1 MRERNWQ
8 TVRLGDVADVQS
20 GGTPQ
25 VTVSQYWGGNIPW
38 YSSGELNTTFTNESN
53 KYITKSGLEN
63 SNAKL
68 FPKGSLL
75 IGMYDTAALKM
86 SILDRNAAF
95 NQAICGIKPSKHI
108 DLLFVLQ
115 AITLNRDYILCQRRG
130 VRQKNLNLTKIKDI
144 QIPLPPLPEQQ
155 RIVAILNVAFEGIAK
170 AKANAEQNLKNARE
184 LFESHLQA
192 VFSQRGEGWIS
203 KKLSDICDKIT
214 DGTHQT
220 PTYFEKGHI
229 FLSSRNVTSGKINWD
244 HVKFIDDTQH
254 QAMQKRISP
263 KIGDIL
269 LAKNGTTGIAAIV
282 DRNVNFDFY
291 VSLALLRSKDIIN
304 PKLLLY
310 FVNSPA
316 AKLQFNKRLKG
327 VGVQNLH
334 LKEIREVI
342 IFFPRSED
350 AQLKLIENFDALQ
363 AETQRLESIYQRKI
377 AALDELKNSLLHKAF
392 SGEL

>member
-1 MRERNWQ
+1 MKKGWEIK
-8 TVRLGDVADVQS
+8 TLGEVCEIIMGQS
-20 GGTPQ
+20 PNGE
-25 VTVSQYWGGNIPW
+25 SYNIT
-38 YSSGELNTTFTNESN
+38 GEGVPLINGPVEFSVNSFGKTIRSKFTTQP
-53 KYITKSGLEN
+53 TKLC
-63 SNAKL
+63 K
-68 FPKGSLL
+68 KG
-75 IGMYDTAALKM
+75 
-86 SILDRNAAF
+86 
-95 NQAICGIKPSKHI
+95 
-108 DLLFVLQ
+108 DL
-115 AITLNRDYILCQRRG
+115 ILCIRGSTTGRMNISGFDACIGRG
-130 VRQKNLNLTKIKDI
+130 VAAIRAKQYQPWVNHFVNSMRDTFYAAGTGATFPNLSSAMLASFPIAM
-144 QIPLPPLPEQQ
+144 PPLPEQQ
-155 RIVAILNVAFEGIAK
+155 RIVAILDEAFEGIAK

-184 LFESHLQA
+184 LFERHLQA

-334 LKEIREVI
+334 LKEIREVK

-377 AALDELKNSLLHKAF
+377 AALDELKKSLLHKAF

>member
-25 VTVSQYWGGNIPW
+25 VTESQYWGGDIPW

-86 SILDRNAAF
+86 SILDRDAAF

-144 QIPLPPLPEQQ
+144 QVPLPPLPEQQ
-155 RIVAILNVAFEGIAK
+155 RIVAILDEAFEGIAK

-184 LFESHLQA
+184 VFESHLQA
-192 VFSQRGEGWIS
+192 VFSQRGEGWIGKTLRQIAVDFGRGKS
-203 KKLSDICDKIT
+203 KHRPRNDPRLYGGPYPFIQTGDVRNSEHMITEFTQTYSEVGLSQSKLWPKGTLCIT
-214 DGTHQT
+214 IAANIA
-220 PTYFEKGHI
+220 E
-229 FLSSRNVTSGKINWD
+229 
-244 HVKFIDDTQH
+244 
-254 QAMQKRISP
+254 
-263 KIGDIL
+263 
-269 LAKNGTTGIAAIV
+269 TGI
-282 DRNVNFDFY
+282 
-291 VSLALLRSKDIIN
+291 L
-304 PKLLLY
+304 
-310 FVNSPA
+310 
-316 AKLQFNKRLKG
+316 
-327 VGVQNLH
+327 
-334 LKEIREVI
+334 
-342 IFFPRSED
+342 
-350 AQLKLIENFDALQ
+350 NFDACFPDSVIGIIVDENQSNNVFLEYLLQ
-363 AETQRLESIYQRKI
+363 ATKTVLKAKGKGSAQDNINLGTFENEIFFFPKLAAQNIIARQLDELSAETQRLESIYQRKI
-377 AALDELKNSLLHKAF
+377 AALDELKKSLLHKAF